1 MAVTIN
7 GTTGVAVPLGTAAAP
22 GVVNTTSAT
31 TGIYNPTSTTLG
43 LSTNGTN
50 AVYIDASQNVGIG
63 LTAPAY
69 NLHVRNGAGNAYVAT
84 QYGTGT
90 IGYMLAASNE
100 VQFKAFNGTSD
111 VMTFAT
117 GASERLRID
126 SSGNLL
132 AGTTTPLISGAGCA
146 SFVGAS
152 TNRAW
157 FNLGRTTSA
166 TNGVAA
172 SITGF
177 NGSSQV
183 CSIDFNANGATNSG
197 LIQTYTWSA
206 GSAVQGPYVTT
217 GGTSWTTPSDE
228 NLKDIIE
235 PIENGV
241 EKLSSLRSIIG
252 KFKTDQDDVRRIFL
266 IAQDVQK
273 VLPEAICTDPNGYL
287 GINYQDLIP
296 VLVAAIQELSAEV
309 EALKAKV
316 GA

>member
-1 MAVTIN
+1 MAVIIN

-50 AVYIDASQNVGIG
+50 AVTIDASQNVGIG

-100 VQFKAFNGTSD
+100 VQFKAFNGTND

-117 GASERLRID
+117 GASERMRID

-132 AGTTTPLISGAGCA
+132 
-146 SFVGAS
+146 VGATAAAANERLRVEGSVANSLVRFVNTNASPFGPLVQYGSGVDPNGTGNDFISCYANLS
-152 TNRAW
+152 TQRFSVRSNGGIANFSANNVNLSDERVKKDIQLAGSYLNKICAIPVKT
-157 FNLGRTTSA
+157 FLYKDQTDNDLNLG
-166 TNGVAA
+166 V
-172 SITGF
+172 
-177 NGSSQV
+177 
-183 CSIDFNANGATNSG
+183 
-197 LIQTYTWSA
+197 
-206 GSAVQGPYVTT
+206 
-217 GGTSWTTPSDE
+217 
-228 NLKDIIE
+228 
-235 PIENGV
+235 
-241 EKLSSLRSIIG
+241 
-252 KFKTDQDDVRRIFL
+252 
-266 IAQDVQK
+266 IAQDV
-273 VLPEAICTDPNGYL
+273 EAIAPELISNDGFGTTPEDGVPYKTIYQTDLQYAL
-287 GINYQDLIP
+287 MKC
-296 VLVAAIQELSAEV
+296 IQELSAEV